1 MTRQK
6 KEIIKKIAD
15 IETWIAVDEE
25 MGCGFAPADF
35 YAPLY
40 MQIYELEEE
49 LAKLRHFNSV
59 EEMYYN
65 DFGPQNLNDENI
77 FM

>member
-15 IETWIAVDEE
+15 IETWIEADEE

-35 YAPLY
+35 YTPLY
-40 MQIYELEEE
+40 KQIYELEEE
-49 LAKLRHFNSV
+49 LAKLRHFNSA
-59 EEMYYN
+59 EEMYHN
-65 DFGPQNLNDENI
+65 DFGPQNLNDKNI